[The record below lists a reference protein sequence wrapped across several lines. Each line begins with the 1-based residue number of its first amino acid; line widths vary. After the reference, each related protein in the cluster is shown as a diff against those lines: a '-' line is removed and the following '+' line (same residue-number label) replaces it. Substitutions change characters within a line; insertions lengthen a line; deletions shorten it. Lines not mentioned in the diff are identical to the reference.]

1 MRYYLFLLLAV
12 VATNVYA
19 EEQDEAKTLLEQMRH
34 SLQQRNFEGTFVYI
48 NGKDMETMHV
58 VHEGGG
64 KRGRSY
70 VTALSGE
77 AREVLR
83 DSQFLTCITPDK
95 HSVFRE
101 PIKADEFILPVP
113 VKHAD
118 LHSYYQ
124 YKLGKVQRI
133 AGLDCQQV
141 RITPL
146 DDYRFGYEY
155 CLDQE
160 NGFPLRIATM
170 DVDGNA
176 IEQVMF
182 TTIAFPEHIDQQ
194 VFAVQDKI
202 KDYAVSEASMP
213 KVYEGEIP
221 FKIKLLPS
229 GFEVKSIFYQPASAD
244 DNEFFQVILSDG
256 LARASLFIAPGDS
269 VSDNEPPQGLMRSGA
284 VHAMTRKMDG
294 SVLTIVGEVPNKTLQ
309 LILGSVEITGND

>member
-1 MRYYLFLLLAV
+1 MRYFLFLLFTV
-12 VATNVYA
+12 VSATA
-19 EEQDEAKTLLEQMRH
+19 HAAEQDEAKTLLEQMRQ
-34 SLQQRNFEGTFVYI
+34 SLQQKNFEGTFVYI

-83 DSQFLTCITPDK
+83 DAQYLTCITPDK

-101 PIKADEFILPVP
+101 PIKADEFLLPVP

-118 LHSYYQ
+118 LHAYYH

-141 RITPL
+141 RVTPL

-155 CLDQE
+155 CIDREQ
-160 NGFPLRIATM
+160 GFPLRIATL
-170 DVDGNA
+170 DVDGDA
-176 IEQVMF
+176 LEQIMF
-182 TTIAFPEHIDQQ
+182 TTIAFPEHIDQK

-202 KDYAVSEASMP
+202 KGFAVSEASMP

-221 FKIKLLPS
+221 FKIKALPS
-229 GFEVKSIFYQPASAD
+229 GFDVKSIFYQPASAD

-269 VSDNEPPQGLMRSGA
+269 GSDNDPPQGLMRSGA
-284 VHAMTRKMDG
+284 VHAMTRNMDG
-294 SVLTIVGEVPNKTLQ
+294 SVLTIVGEVPSKTLR
-309 LILGSVEITGND
+309 LILGSVEISGND